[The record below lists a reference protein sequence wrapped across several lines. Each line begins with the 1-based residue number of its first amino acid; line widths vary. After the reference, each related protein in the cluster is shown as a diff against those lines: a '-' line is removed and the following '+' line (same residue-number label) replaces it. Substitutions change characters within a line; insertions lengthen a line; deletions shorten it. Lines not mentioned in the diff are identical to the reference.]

1 MRNNV
6 RGTAFLRIQVIL
18 LAVILLG
25 SLSSG
30 CRLYNLRRKLSPANK
45 EFLSLVRYISTS
57 EEERIFLE
65 LPDSEKEKFQEEF
78 WKRRD
83 PDPETEENEFKTE
96 YFSRLK
102 EANEKFV
109 GEAKPGWLTDRGFIY
124 VLFGPPLDKTFYSMG
139 QLDANICQEVWY
151 YGAFPVIFVDE
162 GCNGQFRLTHIN
174 LDHLT
179 ELTQAEKRFGTT
191 IQPQAGGKSLF
202 NFDLNLTKKRVKG
215 DGFEAVVLVEV
226 PYQGLWMNSVGGK
239 LQTTLDLSLELK
251 DGRGEVV
258 WSHNSTYEP
267 ALEDGRPGT
276 LKKGKYKIE
285 VSLVLGKDAPGLRPG
300 KNVLTVVLKNR
311 TGAEELKKF
320 LEFEI

>member
-6 RGTAFLRIQVIL
+6 RGAASLKIQVIL

-45 EFLSLVRYISTS
+45 EFLSLVRYISTA

-83 PDPETEENEFKTE
+83 PDPETEVNEFKTE

-102 EANEKFV
+102 EANEKFI
-109 GEAKPGWLTDRGFIY
+109 GEGKAGWLTDRGFIY
-124 VLFGPPLDKTFYSMG
+124 VLFGPPLDKYYYSMG
-139 QLDANICQEVWY
+139 QMSANFCQEVWY
-151 YGAFPVIFVDE
+151 YGSFPVVFVDE
-162 GCNGQFRLTHIN
+162 GCNGRFRLAPIN
-174 LDHLT
+174 LEHLSM
-179 ELTQAEKRFGTT
+179 LTQAEKRFGTT

-202 NFDLNLTKKRVKG
+202 NFDLNLTKKRIKG
-215 DGFEAVVLVEV
+215 DRFEAVVLVEV
-226 PYQGLWMNSVGGK
+226 PYRGLWMNSVGGK
-239 LQTTLDLSLELK
+239 LQTTLDLSLELR
-251 DGRGEVV
+251 DGQGEVV

-267 ALEDGRPGT
+267 SLEDGRPGT
-276 LKKGKYKIE
+276 WQKGKYKIE
-285 VSLVLGKDAPGLRPG
+285 VALVLEKDAPGLRPG
-300 KNVLTVVLKNR
+300 KNVLSVVLKNR
-311 TGAEELKKF
+311 TGAEELKKV